1 MPSTG
6 RAPSLDVDEYLK
18 HLHGEYLSSYV
29 AAGGSSVKFVATDTD
44 AVGAHLSKRLAAVAG
59 DSGYLYARLDAAQSR
74 TQLIDEIFFTI
85 SRQVDWLALG
95 VRYLQWCYASLD
107 IPADEARP
115 SVLSVQVRHVARAN
129 DLDAGELYR
138 TLRRFLE
145 RRLLGERTLLHQFR
159 IAMLRLCQ
167 TLLDWT
173 ESDREEQD
181 IVLRWLRGHSV
192 PTAQL
197 RTVDLYSR
205 IARHQARYVFASF
218 TRWVHLVGLPGVV
231 LELDL
236 TRLGVGRRPPV
247 STRRGFY
254 YTKSA
259 VLDTFEI
266 LRQFVDSVEDLQ
278 SSLLVVTM
286 PVRMVT
292 DATRGLPAYHALYL
306 RVAEEVYDH
315 DRANPF
321 CSLVRVTW
329 N

>member
-1 MPSTG
+1 MSNPG
-6 RAPSLDVDEYLK
+6 RAPSLEVDEYLK
-18 HLHGEYLSSYV
+18 HLHSEYLSSYV
-29 AAGGSSVKFVATDTD
+29 VSGGSSVKFVATDTD
-44 AVGAHLSKRLAAVAG
+44 AVTAHLSKRLAAVAI
-59 DSGYLYARLDAAQSR
+59 DDGYLHARLDAGQSR
-74 TQLIDEIFFTI
+74 TQLIDEMFFAI

-95 VRYLQWCYASLD
+95 VRYLQWAYASLD
-107 IPADEARP
+107 LPPDGATPAA
-115 SVLSVQVRHVARAN
+115 LSVQVRHVARAN

-138 TLRRFLE
+138 TIRRFLE
-145 RRLLGERTLLHQFR
+145 RRLLGERGLLHQFR

-167 TLLDWT
+167 TLLGWT
-173 ESDREEQD
+173 EADHDEQE

-192 PTAQL
+192 PTVQL

-218 TRWVHLVGLPGVV
+218 TRWVHMAGLPGVV
-231 LELDL
+231 VELDL
-236 TRLGVGRRPPV
+236 TRLGVGRRPPI

-266 LRQFVDSVEDLQ
+266 LRQFVDTVDDLQ

-292 DATRGLPAYHALYL
+292 DTTRGLPAYHALYL

-321 CSLVRVTW
+321 GSLVRVTW